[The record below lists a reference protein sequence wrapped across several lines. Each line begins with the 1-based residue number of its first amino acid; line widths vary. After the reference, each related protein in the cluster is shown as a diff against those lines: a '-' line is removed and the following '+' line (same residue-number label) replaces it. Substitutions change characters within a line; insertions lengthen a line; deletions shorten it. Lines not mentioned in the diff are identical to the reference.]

1 MTKIHLPKITCLTL
15 LLGFAVVFGAC
26 LTGSEESEGH
36 RIFSTRPAGVW
47 STETNKGFV
56 VVDDTLL
63 FTIDGRDVTLGDYLN
78 QETLEIRVVQ
88 ERMRVALAD
97 AQCSRKKILNEDAI
111 HSMDNECIN
120 KSMSYYSHRL
130 ETEEHHGIVAT
141 TVLSLV
147 LEPSLFENV
156 VASELINTADEME
169 FYEALG
175 NHRMMAEPIYDMLR
189 AAILSTD
196 IRGYDV
202 DYFRP
207 PTVEELLA
215 LFEDLVA
222 WQAEC

>member
-1 MTKIHLPKITCLTL
+1 MTTIHLTKITCLTL
-15 LLGFAVVFGAC
+15 LLVIAVVLGAC
-26 LTGSEESEGH
+26 LTGSETSEGH

-78 QETLEIRVVQ
+78 QETLEIRVIQ
-88 ERMRVALAD
+88 ERMRVAFAD
-97 AQCSRKKILNEDAI
+97 AQYSRKMILNEDAI

-141 TVLSLV
+141 TVLSLI
-147 LEPSLFENV
+147 LGPSLFENV
-156 VASELINTADEME
+156 VALEFINTVDGME

-175 NHRMMAEPIYDMLR
+175 NHRMIAEPIYDMLR
-189 AAILSTD
+189 AAILSTE

-202 DYFRP
+202 NYFRP

-222 WQAEC
+222 WQGGC